1 MLLIII
7 IIIAIIILSV
17 KGTVKG
23 EEVSMAL
30 NQSGQVWVG

>member
-7 IIIAIIILSV
+7 IIILSV
-17 KGTVKG
+17 KGTVNG
-23 EEVSMAL
+23 NEVSMAL